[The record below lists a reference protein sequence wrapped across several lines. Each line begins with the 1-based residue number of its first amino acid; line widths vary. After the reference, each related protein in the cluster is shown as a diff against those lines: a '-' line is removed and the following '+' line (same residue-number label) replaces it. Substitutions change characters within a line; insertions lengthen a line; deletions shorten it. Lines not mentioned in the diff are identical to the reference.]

1 MNSIPDVDGEQ
12 VKNMTRIF
20 MDRKSKHHHLKSQK
34 ILVANK
40 MSANNAF
47 SILNNTVI
55 CNNLNFLIEL
65 FFEN

>member
-1 MNSIPDVDGEQ
+1 M
-12 VKNMTRIF
+12 MRIF
-20 MDRKSKHHHLKSQK
+20 MDRKSKHHHLKSLNF
-34 ILVANK
+34 LVANK